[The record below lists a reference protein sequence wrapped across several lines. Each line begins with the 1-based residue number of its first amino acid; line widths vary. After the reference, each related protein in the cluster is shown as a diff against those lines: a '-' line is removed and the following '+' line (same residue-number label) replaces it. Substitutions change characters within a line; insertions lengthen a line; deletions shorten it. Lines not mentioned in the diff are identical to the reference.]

1 MEGRQTI
8 WVESDA
14 TTFLALCEECLADP
28 DEPEAALAYR
38 LAKVAG
44 SLRSDADVGFARC
57 RRGHRLSVRRTA
69 RAPAWSLARP
79 PDP

>member
-8 WVESDA
+8 WVESAA
-14 TTFLALCEECLADP
+14 TTFVAICEECLTHPP
-28 DEPEAALAYR
+28 DEDAFAYR
-38 LAKVAG
+38 LAKVSG

-69 RAPAWSLARP
+69 RPGLPGPESWSRA
-79 PDP
+79 